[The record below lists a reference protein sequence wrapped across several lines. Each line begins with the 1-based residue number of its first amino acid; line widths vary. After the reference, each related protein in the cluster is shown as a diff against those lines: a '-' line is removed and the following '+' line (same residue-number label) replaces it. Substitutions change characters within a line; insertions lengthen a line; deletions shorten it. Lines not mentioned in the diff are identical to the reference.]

1 MPCCAAIQIQSVS
14 GQGDIDYL
22 APIIAD
28 AEAGFGG
35 NLNAFELMKSM
46 IEAVPQVYTTKT
58 SCPVPK
64 SVATLAVKCSYPPQ
78 KPSTNSSPPVWLP
91 TFAACLPYFARTD
104 AKPPTCSPTTWIAPG
119 SVTGAAWVMKGIL
132 LLADVAAVFFLY
144 RLLLHW
150 KQPVANVLWYALNPL
165 CIIECVG
172 NLHFEG
178 LMVACLLAALY
189 ALVRGYYFGAA
200 VAFALSIATKLLPLL
215 FLPFC
220 IRRMGIA
227 KSFVWLG
234 WIGIISV
241 ALWWP
246 IVSGAFLENFT
257 QSIALYVRQF
267 EFNASFYYVIR
278 EIGYSWKGYNIIRL
292 VGPWLWGTVT
302 IIIFLRALLERS
314 RRWED
319 IPEVWLFAISTF
331 LFFATTVHPWYALLP
346 LVLSTLTPWRW
357 PVLWTALIPLSYLT
371 YAHPSFQENLGW
383 TAVEYGAVLLFGG
396 WEWQQRR
403 LKKIAVL

>member
-1 MPCCAAIQIQSVS
+1 MWDGRLWLAGLNPFDHLPTWYMEEGHEVAGLDAALFAS
-14 GQGDIDYL
+14 
-22 APIIAD
+22 
-28 AEAGFGG
+28 
-35 NLNAFELMKSM
+35 LNS
-46 IEAVPQVYTTKT
+46 PTYYTI
-58 SCPVPK
+58 
-64 SVATLAVKCSYPPQ
+64 YPPVAQ
-78 KPSTNSSPPVWLP
+78 GVF
-91 TFAACLPYFARTD
+91 TFA
-104 AKPPTCSPTTWIAPG
+104 TWIAPG

-292 VGPWLWGTVT
+292 VEPWLWGTVT

-357 PVLWTALIPLSYLT
+357 TRSLDG
-371 YAHPSFQENLGW
+371 AHPAFLSHVCPSFFSRKLRVDGSRIWSRTIIWWVGMAATKVEKNSGSLTNL
-383 TAVEYGAVLLFGG
+383 VVVLG
-396 WEWQQRR
+396 
-403 LKKIAVL
+403 